1 MKLTNLLAVLAIT
14 RCGNKGQDPGQNG
27 KGTDFLSRTGIIKS
41 KLKALFFILPVLRSW
56 SFPGFYPGIFPFRFS
71 LISSSCWARRLF

>member
-27 KGTDFLSRTGIIKS
+27 KKAYLLKLTGRDGTGIIKS
-41 KLKALFFILPVLRSW
+41 KLKALFFILPVLRSR
-56 SFPGFYPGIFPFRFS
+56 SFPGYYPAITRVFS
-71 LISSSCWARRLF
+71 RSGCP